1 MSDEDGGVTALLL
14 LWASFRRGGGG
25 GLLMLCFL
33 SCFGVKTGFAN
44 YWLELLLQVLR

>member
-1 MSDEDGGVTALLL
+1 VSDEDGGVTALLL
-14 LWASFRRGGGG
+14 LWRRFVVVVV
-25 GLLMLCFL
+25 GLLMLWFL